1 MEDFIYIYLRILPYA
16 VLFHMQGQ
24 PLDTKIYRNINSMYY
39 PLLSYCS
46 TSFWKCRGCP
56 FQALLLLAPR
66 LEDAIF
72 ILQRLLI
79 SLVGPDWGLQ
89 FIPLNFQCVANLRE
103 TASWSDLIVICGY
116 LYFEFCFVRRLLVW
130 STLLGVTDRRAS
142 QRGFG
147 AMDSVSRQ
155 SNPCRLVSDSAWSR
169 GVMRSW
175 NLFLV
180 KAGNRHRNGKG
191 IQMLSNSDLFSDLP
205 SAKSGHV

>member
-103 TASWSDLIVICGY
+103 TASWSDLIVIWGIFILNFVLWGDSWCGPLY
-116 LYFEFCFVRRLLVW
+116 LVLLTGELRKEDLEPWTQWVANQIHVD
-130 STLLGVTDRRAS
+130 LYRIQLGREAS
-142 QRGFG
+142 CGLE
-147 AMDSVSRQ
+147 ASS
-155 SNPCRLVSDSAWSR
+155 
-169 GVMRSW
+169 
-175 NLFLV
+175 
-180 KAGNRHRNGKG
+180 
-191 IQMLSNSDLFSDLP
+191 
-205 SAKSGHV
+205 

>member
-1 MEDFIYIYLRILPYA
+1 MPR
-16 VLFHMQGQ
+16 V
-24 PLDTKIYRNINSMYY
+24 PLSGPTAF
-39 PLLSYCS
+39 S
-46 TSFWKCRGCP
+46 TAFGRRHLY
-56 FQALLLLAPR
+56 FATLAHQFGWPR
-66 LEDAIF
+66 LGASVYTSK
-72 ILQRLLI
+72 LP
-79 SLVGPDWGLQ
+79 VCCQ
-89 FIPLNFQCVANLRE
+89 FARNCQLKWFDC
-103 TASWSDLIVICGY
+103 DLGY

-175 NLFLV
+175 SLFLV

-191 IQMLSNSDLFSDLP
+191 IQMLSNLDLFSDLP